1 MNLMTRIIKSDDCGN
16 SPKNLLVESI
26 SIALALGDGKSLSGS
41 VTEDIRLNIIGSHEL
56 QGKESF
62 NTRLKQV
69 TNDKVTEIVIQHV
82 ATHGKAGAVN
92 GTKKLKSGK
101 AYAFCDVYEFS
112 GVKGTSVQGITSY
125 VIELKSM

>member
-1 MNLMTRIIKSDDCGN
+1 MTKIIKSDDCGN
-16 SPKNLLVESI
+16 SPKNLLVEGI
-26 SIALALGDGKSLSGS
+26 SIALTLGDGKSLSG
-41 VTEDIRLNIIGSHEL
+41 TITDDIRWSMIGSHEL

-62 NTRLKQV
+62 NARLEQV

-112 GVKGTSVQGITSY
+112 GVKGTHIQDITSY
-125 VIELKSM
+125 VIELKSK

>member
-1 MNLMTRIIKSDDCGN
+1 MTKIIRSDDCGN
-16 SPKNLLVESI
+16 SPKNLLVESV

-41 VTEDIRLNIIGSHEL
+41 VADDIRWNYIGSGL
-56 QGKESF
+56 IQGKESF
-62 NTRLKQV
+62 YARLEQV
-69 TNDKVTEIVIQHV
+69 KNDKVAEIAIQHV

-112 GVKGTSVQGITSY
+112 GVKGTSVQEITSY
-125 VIELKSM
+125 VIELKPG